1 MTSVQVT
8 KVNVKNLQEQ
18 KMQQVF
24 YTYGLDEHELDK
36 GKGVYGLV
44 YEDGMLEDVKYYG
57 NVDEVYVRY
66 EEDESNDFR
75 YIEMADMCE
84 KVEVSYEETY
94 GIDLIR
100 I

>member
-1 MTSVQVT
+1 MTITQFT
-8 KVNVKNLQEQ
+8 KVDVKNLQEQ
-18 KMQQVF
+18 SMQQLF
-24 YTYGLDEHELDK
+24 YTYGVDEQELDK

-57 NVDEVYVRY
+57 IVDEVYVKY

-75 YIEMADMCE
+75 YIEMGDFSE
-84 KVEVSYEETY
+84 VVQVSYEEAD